1 MTSPSSLG
9 EIALLQ
15 FPQQLLGAPATPF
28 PLPFP
33 GPRLFFLLPL
43 PLSFPVPRLFL
54 LPLPFPVPRLVLPL
68 SLSFSVPLLFLP
80 LQLLRAP
87 ITDCQHLHPP
97 LLSVEGALL
106 QPEIFPLELQR

>member
-43 PLSFPVPRLFL
+43 PLSFPVP
-54 LPLPFPVPRLVLPL
+54 
-68 SLSFSVPLLFLP
+68 LLFLP

>member
-43 PLSFPVPRLFL
+43 PLSFPVP
-54 LPLPFPVPRLVLPL
+54 LV
-68 SLSFSVPLLFLP
+68 FLP

>member
-43 PLSFPVPRLFL
+43 PLSFPVP
-54 LPLPFPVPRLVLPL
+54 
-68 SLSFSVPLLFLP
+68 LLFLP

-87 ITDCQHLHPP
+87 ITDCQHLHPL